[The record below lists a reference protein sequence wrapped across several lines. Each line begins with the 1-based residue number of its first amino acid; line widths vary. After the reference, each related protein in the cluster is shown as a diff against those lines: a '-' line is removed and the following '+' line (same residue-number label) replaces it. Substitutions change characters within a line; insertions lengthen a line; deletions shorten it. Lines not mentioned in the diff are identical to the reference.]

1 MGGRGG
7 TEKTLPETIRMMNWR
22 AVGRFGVFALL
33 GILFGVVCGKRRRA
47 RRVERTSMRTE
58 AGHAAAA
65 GTHEAAAPEQRFEDR
80 DRAHGGAAKYD

>member
-47 RRVERTSMRTE
+47 CRVERPSMRTE
-58 AGHAAAA
+58 AGRAAAA
-65 GTHEAAAPEQRFEDR
+65 GTHETAPEQRFEDR
-80 DRAHGGAAKYD
+80 DRAHAGAAKYD